1 MNRFSSAHSE
11 NGNLSEPS
19 GSARDGTAAAALDEQ
34 SLVRFYMNLAGGTKP
49 QGGNIR
55 LGYSPVSYGQVKN
68 LWNMLRNTVTR
79 SIQRSDSPGTCQQIL
94 AHVGGM
100 MLAFLRH
107 RPIHF
112 GFHWRGICRACLS
125 AGLTRSKDARLS
137 QSQAQ

>member
-1 MNRFSSAHSE
+1 MNRLSSAHSE

-19 GSARDGTAAAALDEQ
+19 GSARDGTATAALDEQ
-34 SLVRFYMNLAGGTKP
+34 SLVRFYMNLTGGTEP
-49 QGGNIR
+49 QGR
-55 LGYSPVSYGQVKN
+55 AEVKN

-100 MLAFLRH
+100 MLAFQRH